1 VDPVELADFYAC
13 LDNAPV
19 DFTPEFEEFA
29 TEVLRGSNFIL
40 PFTDDVSEAL
50 KLYIYLIEK
59 IEEYS

>member
-1 VDPVELADFYAC
+1 VDLVELADFYAC

-19 DFTPEFEEFA
+19 DFSPEFEEFA
-29 TEVLRGSNFIL
+29 TEVLRGVIL
-40 PFTDDVSEAL
+40 YYPAL